1 MSKLESFENLLV
13 KEEPSVFSLQETKCK
28 KPNKIRTES
37 TRNYTIYELLRKNS
51 GGGGL
56 CIGVHNDLQPVWIA
70 QGDDEVEVLV
80 VEFWVN
86 EFPIRIVNGYG
97 PQVGDS
103 SERKRKFWEF
113 IEREVANAIVAGA
126 GFLLQMDG
134 NCHLGKELI
143 KDDVNVQNINGKYFK
158 EFLERNPHLT
168 LMNSLPLCEG
178 TITRMRKTTKGLE
191 ESILDVFVACDKVTP
206 YATRMVID
214 EKRVNALTNYSTVKE
229 KGRITESD
237 HNPIFL
243 YLDLLFSKIKNE
255 RLEIYQFKNTID
267 FTNCFD
273 NELPFEE
280 QATQWRKVL
289 NNFFQKSFKKIR
301 ISSKPKKK
309 MTEKGL
315 LE

>member
-1 MSKLESFENLLV
+1 MGSGDETTPHEDAKYDINHKNTNKSPCDSEKQDKEERRLESEHEGVSSGLRSKPKYKKTRRKERKRNKVKAKSLKIVGINSAGLMSKLESFENLLV

-113 IEREVANAIVAGA
+113 IEREVANAIFAGA

-143 KDDVNVQNINGKYFK
+143 KDDVNV
-158 EFLERNPHLT
+158 
-168 LMNSLPLCEG
+168 
-178 TITRMRKTTKGLE
+178 
-191 ESILDVFVACDKVTP
+191 
-206 YATRMVID
+206 
-214 EKRVNALTNYSTVKE
+214 
-229 KGRITESD
+229 
-237 HNPIFL
+237 
-243 YLDLLFSKIKNE
+243 
-255 RLEIYQFKNTID
+255 
-267 FTNCFD
+267 
-273 NELPFEE
+273 
-280 QATQWRKVL
+280 
-289 NNFFQKSFKKIR
+289 
-301 ISSKPKKK
+301 
-309 MTEKGL
+309 
-315 LE
+315 